1 MDYYETRRSL
11 IQYLN
16 IMISRDRWRIRYG
29 IPTVVVASDLYKI
42 LLDVLSEH
50 VNVRYGNLVD
60 ANERDIYSI
69 SDDKKIEPFNDE
81 KALHYIRIVYFL
93 YTQLSNSFVPLW
105 QIMEKICDII
115 REGKYDEKR

>member
-29 IPTVVVASDLYKI
+29 MPTVIVASDLYKI

-50 VNVRYGNLVD
+50 VNVRYANLVD

-69 SDDKKIEPFNDE
+69 SDDKKN
-81 KALHYIRIVYFL
+81 
-93 YTQLSNSFVPLW
+93 
-105 QIMEKICDII
+105 
-115 REGKYDEKR
+115 